1 MLLEKKARHL
11 HRDGLYRQQL
21 VTNLVHIEML
31 NINWC
36 LGNIMRGL
44 SQLTLLQYFSVPKVA
59 SSSMSRALLPF
70 LQNKT
75 DGKTKQF
82 PFVQA
87 EVWDR
92 AGHMKYEDFLSGQ
105 NVTPTFLISRHPLTR
120 LVSAYRNK
128 LQPGTRT
135 VEYFIKEYA
144 KVISSKARGSWQSG
158 DPDPTFSE
166 FVKYLINTR
175 MENFDEHWMPV
186 ALRCRVCQVPH
197 DFILHYEDL
206 EVDWEQFLKEVNIT
220 ENIKLPWENK
230 GHGDIASYYHNI
242 SREDLA
248 GLYRKYEADFLM
260 FGYSIENI
268 IKDPS

>member
-1 MLLEKKARHL
+1 MLFL
-11 HRDGLYRQQL
+11 
-21 VTNLVHIEML
+21 
-31 NINWC
+31 
-36 LGNIMRGL
+36 
-44 SQLTLLQYFSVPKVA
+44 VPKIA
-59 SSSMSRALLPF
+59 TSSLARVFIPYIRNTSYDQDLFKLHGVLWSRAGRLTDINKF
-70 LQNKT
+70 LNT
-75 DGKTKQF
+75 NS
-82 PFVQA
+82 FVI
-87 EVWDR
+87 
-92 AGHMKYEDFLSGQ
+92 
-105 NVTPTFLISRHPLTR
+105 TRHPFTR

-144 KVISSKARGSWQSG
+144 KVIASKARGSWQSG

-175 MENFDEHWMPV
+175 MESFDEHWMPV